1 MIASTQDLERTQKLA
16 QKGLWTTGLL
26 TFFFPLLG
34 YMYTGRYKAL
44 LKGFGICLGALFVFF
59 LINPSAADDEDS
71 ANGIFFLYLVGAT
84 IDNTRAVRKAKN
96 SVGTQPVLNPDL
108 NVKLLKLAKA
118 KGEISLADCVIE
130 TSLPPEKIQ
139 GVLNDLQRQDLI
151 RVANRSS
158 DGAVV
163 YRIV

>member
-1 MIASTQDLERTQKLA
+1 
-16 QKGLWTTGLL
+16 
-26 TFFFPLLG
+26 
-34 YMYTGRYKAL
+34 
-44 LKGFGICLGALFVFF
+44 
-59 LINPSAADDEDS
+59 
-71 ANGIFFLYLVGAT
+71 
-84 IDNTRAVRKAKN
+84 
-96 SVGTQPVLNPDL
+96 PDL

-118 KGEISLADCVIE
+118 RGEISLADCVIE